1 MLYLPERQA
10 VLALKQLQ
18 RQICPELIPP
28 PTTPQQ
34 ISALVGLILMLYLP
48 YPISIL
54 TNHIATIL
62 LGPQD
67 FMIHIE
73 AQCLVQSSMEQEI
86 GIRARRIL

>member
-28 PTTPQQ
+28 PTTPQE
-34 ISALVGLILMLYLP
+34 ILALVGLTLMLYLP

-54 TNHIATIL
+54 TNHIVTIL
-62 LGPQD
+62 LAPQD
-67 FMIHIE
+67 SMTHIE
-73 AQCLVQSSMEQEI
+73 AQCLVQLSMERKT